1 MTQIINATSQMLDA
15 MGLYQHHDAV
25 TGTDAEFVA
34 KDYSFQ
40 LSKAQ
45 GVNNKQYG
53 ALVASEIERLTGFK
67 PSEPLR
73 ICKNSNN
80 DTILDCPINDKE
92 N

>member
-1 MTQIINATSQMLDA
+1 MLDA

-45 GVNNKQYG
+45 GVNKKEYS
-53 ALVASEIERLTGFK
+53 ALIAAEIERLTGFK
-67 PSEPLR
+67 AS
-73 ICKNSNN
+73 
-80 DTILDCPINDKE
+80 
-92 N
+92 